1 LASVSFP
8 SLGREI
14 AMPLQLWQYAKLH
27 FANWCC
33 QDEATFS
40 WEADNRLIITASV
53 AADMHAK
60 AALGVEQGAI

>member
-1 LASVSFP
+1 
-8 SLGREI
+8 
-14 AMPLQLWQYAKLH
+14 MPLQLWQYAKLH
-27 FANWCC
+27 FAYWCC